1 MKRIQKELRTTAE
14 LRNVSAKWAW
24 VESVIARGGPE
35 VGMAAYQIY
44 RNESIGA
51 WKKVLEEVGWS
62 DEFEANTPASACRPA
77 STRAGTSAP
86 TPRASPSDP
95 TLTRSPS
102 DSSGGACSTLRG

>member
-1 MKRIQKELRTTAE
+1 MQVIEKRMKRIQKELRTTAE

-51 WKKVLEEVGWS
+51 WKKALDEVGWS
-62 DEFEANTPASACRPA
+62 DEFETNAPAIDLPPGQYESKDVSAHA
-77 STRAGTSAP
+77 QGLAI
-86 TPRASPSDP
+86 
-95 TLTRSPS
+95 
-102 DSSGGACSTLRG
+102 